1 MFTPPPLPGWD
12 GLHPVIVHFP
22 VALLLVAP
30 LFLILAM
37 VFSKRAT
44 CFLLATLLLMA
55 LGTAATYLAV
65 PTGEAAAR
73 LAERSKEMAPVL
85 AHHEE
90 LAESTRFAFTVLTL
104 LFGTGLLAFRFLKVR
119 RAVAAVL
126 LIAFLGLYTA
136 GALLLANT
144 AHNGGRLV
152 HQFGVTAMIGG

>member
-12 GLHPVIVHFP
+12 GLHPLIVHFP

-30 LFLILAM
+30 LFLILGAL
-37 VFSKRAT
+37 FPKRAGG
-44 CFLLATLLLMA
+44 FLSASLLLMT

-73 LAERSKEMAPVL
+73 LADRSEEMAPVL
-85 AHHEE
+85 TRHEE
-90 LAESTRFAFTVLTL
+90 LAERSRMAFTALTL
-104 LFGTGLLAFRFLKVR
+104 LFGAGLLASRFVKLR

-126 LIAFLGLYTA
+126 LIAFLGLYAA
-136 GALLLANT
+136 GALILANT

-152 HQFGVTAMIGG
+152 HQFGVTAMIGS